1 MAGNPTNVKIW
12 EDADV
17 RILKPESIVGPA
29 TLTSLTPT
37 SIVTAWDPLWL
48 LAGLLDGSDGF
59 GESREWDESEHTAW
73 GYGLIKVSSRNF
85 KMTRTFTALEANAV
99 TDFLYSPGDTASV
112 VKVAKPAQVYL
123 GFETVA
129 DDTTKERLITKALA
143 RVVAPESNR
152 NEEDL
157 ASRQFT
163 CNIFPNS
170 AKELFTRQ
178 TSAA

>member
-1 MAGNPTNVKIW
+1 
-12 EDADV
+12 
-17 RILKPESIVGPA
+17 
-29 TLTSLTPT
+29 
-37 SIVTAWDPLWL
+37 
-48 LAGLLDGSDGF
+48 
-59 GESREWDESEHTAW
+59 
-73 GYGLIKVSSRNF
+73 
-85 KMTRTFTALEANAV
+85 MT
-99 TDFLYSPGDTASV
+99 DYLYSPGDTASK
-112 VKVAKPAQVYL
+112 VKIAKPAQVYL

-129 DDTTKERLITKALA
+129 DDATKERLITTTLA